1 MELTHRK
8 KAILCSLVK
17 TYIAT
22 GEPVGSRTDSLLRDI
37 GVSPATLRN
46 EMGDLCEMG
55 YLSQPHTSAGRVPT
69 NKGYKVYIDS
79 LFDNL
84 LITDSTKRLIN
95 KLLDQSLI
103 DPESLPENASEILSD
118 LTGLPTIVSSVRSNC
133 CYIRRVEMAPL
144 SRHSLVM
151 FIITS
156 DGIARSRMCRTS
168 MELTTDKLM
177 MVDRIISSE
186 VIGKSLDLF
195 NNAFLKR
202 LISLSGDYGIDFLPI
217 LSTLFDLIKEIKNS
231 IIRVGGRNNILNNFS
246 NNIETQS
253 LLDFIT
259 NGDDLL
265 NVLSETSSPLEI
277 VYGDSTGYHELKP
290 VNLIVAKYHTSND
303 GYGYIGVIGPTRMNY
318 EKVLPSINY
327 FASRFEDVMIQAIKD
342 INDWE
347 G

>member
-1 MELTHRK
+1 MELTPRK
-8 KAILCSLVK
+8 KAILFSIIR
-17 TYIAT
+17 TYIDT
-22 GEPVGSRTDSLLRDI
+22 GEPVGSRTESLLRDI

-46 EMGDLCEMG
+46 EMAELCEMG
-55 YLSQPHTSAGRVPT
+55 FLSQPHTSAGRVPT
-69 NKGYKVYIDS
+69 NLGYKEYIDNLS
-79 LFDNL
+79 NNL

-133 CYIRRVEMAPL
+133 CYIRRVEMAPM

-177 MVDRIISSE
+177 MVDRIISQE

-195 NNAFLKR
+195 NNQFLKR
-202 LISLSGDYGIDFLPI
+202 LIAICGDYGLDFLPI
-217 LSTLFDLIKEIKNS
+217 LSTLFDLVNEITKS
-231 IIRVGGRNNILNNFS
+231 RIRVGGRNNISTTLTS
-246 NNIETQS
+246 GIDSQK

-259 NGDDLL
+259 NGDDFM
-265 NVLSETSSPLEI
+265 NVLSETDSPLTI
-277 VYGDSTGYHELKP
+277 VYGDKTGYHELKP
-290 VNLIVAKYHTSND
+290 VNLIVAKYRTSDD
-303 GYGYIGVIGPTRMNY
+303 GHGYIGVIGPTRMNY

-327 FASRFEDVMIQAIKD
+327 FASRFEDIMIQAIKD